1 MKFDFK
7 KNSILQFFLLNHFDV
22 IKNCKSVAVFLFHS
36 ITLLSLMVKVF
47 ILGFYS
53 LLYQLDSTDF
63 GEWGWIEIQTAE
75 NIMLVNNIASFA
87 LKLSL
92 IILFIK
98 MLCDFAAFVVTL
110 PLMFLENDC
119 KFNVSWLKK
128 NPFVVRFLPLMFV
141 MIVIMV
147 MINFNPDFKPFLIV
161 LNLE

>member
-7 KNSILQFFLLNHFDV
+7 RNSIFQFFLLNHFDV
-22 IKNCKSVAVFLFHS
+22 IKNWKSVAVFWFHS

-47 ILGFYS
+47 ILGLYS
-53 LLYQLDSTDF
+53 LLCQLDSIF
-63 GEWGWIEIQTAE
+63 SGVGWIDIQTAE
-75 NIMLVNNIASFA
+75 NIMLVNNIASFS

-128 NPFVVRFLPLMFV
+128 NPFVVRFLPLIFV
-141 MIVIMV
+141 MIVMMV
-147 MINFNPDFKPFLIV
+147 MINFNPDFKPFIFVYFIDL
-161 LNLE
+161 